1 MLTSLWTLQSCSME
15 GDSDDDRPYDNN
27 GKSVSEVLASN
38 CIYLPGGE
46 DPSIG
51 LDSLSSDTL
60 KVFPDDVVFH
70 KLLMQSLVSAQG
82 MASIIA
88 RSIDISVFG
97 GGNNSWMNYYEPYLG
112 VYSSYNDSRSK
123 QWNLESN
130 IAYEGKTWDY
140 HLSILDL
147 PEGVTI
153 DSKGMRAVE
162 VFYDSE
168 FSRGIMVFSP
178 TDYDAVRFPK
188 KIFGPDIM
196 GFFAF
201 VKDGGITTNELYLTN
216 IGVNNNVKYI
226 RNVYLCTEASENGCV
241 SIKAMIDF
249 PALWFDNKGNS
260 GFTVSIVGAY
270 DMSTQGAV
278 LYSGIVR
285 NSSNEKSVSSL
296 VKEHPSDEVLAT
308 YYPLWLKMMQDSENN
323 SSPEAPGDN
332 NETDSNQE
340 SGDNADIEGNDD
352 TNDTPGAGSV
362 VMSVGS
368 KDAGTTVEEDET
380 EDEVEYGKPGYY
392 LNGEYVPTSLVGD
405 KTPYLKAL
413 NKCLDMMDGDFPIS
427 PYKNS
432 VNQVEW
438 MVLEKSR

>member
-1 MLTSLWTLQSCSME
+1 MLTTSLSLSACSSMDDADA
-15 GDSDDDRPYDNN
+15 DSPNYMDGGNDVP
-27 GKSVSEVLASN
+27 EILARN
-38 CIYLPGGE
+38 CIRLPGGN

-51 LDSLSSDTL
+51 LDTLSNDTL
-60 KVFPDDVVFH
+60 KVFPDDMGFH
-70 KLLMQSLVSAQG
+70 RLLMQSIASSQG
-82 MASIIA
+82 MVTLIA
-88 RSIDISVFG
+88 RSIDLG
-97 GGNNSWMNYYEPYLG
+97 QGGNNWMNYYEPYLG
-112 VYSSYNDSRSK
+112 VYSSNNDSRSK